1 MPAVGVVFPARAPA
15 GALPG
20 FARSIE
26 ALGYTD
32 LWVIEDCFYS
42 GGLTLAATAL
52 GATERLRVGVGL
64 LPAAV
69 RNAAIVSMEL
79 ATLATIHPGR
89 LTVAFGH
96 GVDSWMRQIGARP
109 RNRVAALE
117 EIVTTVRMLLAGET
131 VNGSGE
137 LVALEAVKLDNPPQ
151 VPPSILVGTTG
162 PRGLRIAGNR
172 ADGVLLPEGCGAPFI
187 EYASSKVRGAAPGD
201 GTSTEVIA
209 YAWLSLGDDGPGR
222 EALAAAVAGWLEM
235 GLFPGPMRKV
245 GISPSADAGALAPAT
260 IDELAI
266 TGTPA
271 QCACN
276 AQRMLDAGLSRLIVA
291 AVGDDYVE
299 QYERFAQAVVPELE
313 LGVVTA

>member
-1 MPAVGVVFPARAPA
+1 MTGVGVVFPARAPA

-20 FARSIE
+20 FARSVE
-26 ALGYTD
+26 ALGYGE
-32 LWVIEDCFYS
+32 LWVIEDCFLS

-52 GATERLRVGVGL
+52 ACTERLRVGVGL

-109 RNRVAALE
+109 RNRVVALE
-117 EIVTTVRMLLAGET
+117 EMVTSVRMLLAGET
-131 VNGSGE
+131 VNGCGE
-137 LVALEAVKLDNPPQ
+137 LVKLEAVRLDNPPA

-162 PRGLRIAGNR
+162 PQGLRIAGSR

-187 EYASSKVRGAAPGD
+187 EYASSKVRAAAPAG
-201 GTSTEVIA
+201 GASAEVVA
-209 YAWLSLGDDGPGR
+209 YAWLRLGDDAPAR
-222 EALAAAVAGWLEM
+222 ETIAAAVAGWLDM
-235 GLFPGPMRKV
+235 GLFPGPMRAV
-245 GISPSADAGALAPAT
+245 GIGASAGVGTLPQPA

-266 TGTPA
+266 TGRVE
-271 QCACN
+271 QCAGS
-276 AQRMLDAGLSRLIVA
+276 AQRMLDAGLSSLVVA
-291 AVGDDYVE
+291 AVGDDHLE
-299 QYERFAQAVVPELE
+299 QYELFARDVVPELS
-313 LGVVTA
+313 LAAVTS